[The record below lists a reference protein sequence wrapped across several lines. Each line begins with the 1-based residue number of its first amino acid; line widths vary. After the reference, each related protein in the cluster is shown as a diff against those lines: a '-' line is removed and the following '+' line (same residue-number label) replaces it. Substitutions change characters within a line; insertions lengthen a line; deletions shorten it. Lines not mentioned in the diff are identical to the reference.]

1 MMLEAIV
8 MARAVVRLVMVVAVV
23 AIVVQVFVVVGVVG
37 NRKCSSKQPHEPDEH
52 SCVYGLLIT
61 M

>member
-8 MARAVVRLVMVVAVV
+8 MVRVVVRLVMVVAVV
-23 AIVVQVFVVVGVVG
+23 VQVVVVLGVVD
-37 NRKCSSKQPHEPDEH
+37 NRKRRSKQPHEPDEH
-52 SCVYGLLIT
+52 SCVYGLLIP

>member
-8 MARAVVRLVMVVAVV
+8 MVRAVVRLVMVVAVV
-23 AIVVQVFVVVGVVG
+23 VQVVVVVGVVDS
-37 NRKCSSKQPHEPDEH
+37 RKRRSKQPHEPDEH
-52 SCVYGLLIT
+52 SCVCGLLIT

>member
-23 AIVVQVFVVVGVVG
+23 VQVMVVVGVVDS
-37 NRKCSSKQPHEPDEH
+37 RKRRSKQPHEPDEH
-52 SCVYGLLIT
+52 SCVYGLLIP